1 MTLPRDFKES
11 RRKPAVGISMEQRTA
26 HPVDEK
32 DLVRRLK
39 QNQQWACNVLV
50 GLYQERLLKLAW
62 GITLEMEESREI
74 VQDVF
79 FTAIKK
85 IDTFR
90 EESGLWTW
98 LRKMTVN
105 ACLNWKRKWKRR
117 FRWHHTPIET
127 QTMIPAQGNETR
139 ELTPEIL
146 LQEKQE
152 QRAVADAVARLP
164 EDVRTAFV
172 LCTFEGLSYQ
182 EIAQL
187 LGIKKGTV
195 SSRVFRARQMIC
207 QSVKN
212 GSKDP

>member
-1 MTLPRDFKES
+1 VNE
-11 RRKPAVGISMEQRTA
+11 E
-26 HPVDEK
+26 
-32 DLVRRLK
+32 DLIRRLK
-39 QNQQWACNVLV
+39 QGQQWSCNVLV
-50 GLYQERLLKLAW
+50 NLYQDRLLKLAW
-62 GITLEMEESREI
+62 GITLDKEESMEI
-74 VQDVF
+74 VQGVF

-90 EESGLWTW
+90 GESGLWAW

-117 FRWHHTPIET
+117 FRWHHIPIET
-127 QTMIPAQGNETR
+127 QTMIPAQNSETR
-139 ELTPEIL
+139 VITPETL
-146 LQEKQE
+146 LQEKQN

-182 EIAQL
+182 EIGQI

-195 SSRVFRARQMIC
+195 SSRVFRARQMISRALEKALGD
-207 QSVKN
+207 Q
-212 GSKDP
+212 

>member
-1 MTLPRDFKES
+1 MTLPRDSKES
-11 RRKPAVGISMEQRTA
+11 KKGPAPGSPSKERTA
-26 HPVDEK
+26 HPVDEE
-32 DLVRRLK
+32 DLIRRLK
-39 QNQQWACNVLV
+39 QGQQWSCNVLV
-50 GLYQERLLKLAW
+50 DLYQDRLLKLAW
-62 GITLEMEESREI
+62 GITLDKEESREI

-90 EESGLWTW
+90 GESGLWTW

-127 QTMIPAQGNETR
+127 QTIISTRGSETQ
-139 ELTPEIL
+139 EDTPETL

-152 QRAVADAVARLP
+152 QKAVADAVARLP

-182 EIAQL
+182 EIAQV

-195 SSRVFRARQMIC
+195 SSRVFRARQIISR
-207 QSVKN
+207 SVEKAL
-212 GSKDP
+212 KDQ

>member
-1 MTLPRDFKES
+1 M
-11 RRKPAVGISMEQRTA
+11 
-26 HPVDEK
+26 DEK
-32 DLVRRLK
+32 DLIRRLK
-39 QNQQWACNVLV
+39 QGQQWSCNVLV
-50 GLYQERLLKLAW
+50 DLYQERLLKLAW
-62 GITLEMEESREI
+62 GITLDKEESREI

-90 EESGLWTW
+90 GESGLWTW

-127 QTMIPAQGNETR
+127 QAIIPARGIETQ
-139 ELTPEIL
+139 EDTPETL

-152 QRAVADAVARLP
+152 QKAVADAVARLP

-182 EIAQL
+182 EIAQV

-195 SSRVFRARQMIC
+195 SSRVFRARQIISR
-207 QSVKN
+207 SVEKTL
-212 GSKDP
+212 KDQ